1 MLLERPGEVVTREE
15 LRDRVWGSD
24 TFVDFEHGLNAAV
37 NKLRRALGDSAENP
51 RYIETVTTSGYRFIG
66 VVQEVGSSNG
76 LVPAPRTWNP
86 VSGIS
91 EILQKPQRIPG
102 QLQVKDKLW
111 AIGAIVATTMIG
123 GGAFYISR
131 APRLSGKDVLVL
143 ADFLNTTGDQ
153 VFDETLRQGL
163 AVQLEQSPFL
173 KIMDE
178 QQVQRDLRLM
188 NLSAGTRITNQIA
201 HDICIRDGAAAT
213 IDGTIA
219 SLGKNYVITLDAI
232 TCDTGSTLAR
242 EQIQSEDRE
251 HVLKAFGTAATAIRG
266 KLGESLS
273 SIERLNRPLDEATT
287 SSLEALQSFTA
298 GKAELTQGRFLA
310 AIPLLERATALDPNF
325 AMAYAFLANASYTA
339 GDKGRTCEY
348 SRKAFALVD
357 RVSEFERD
365 NVVGAYYEDC
375 TGELDKQI
383 ETLRL
388 AARNYPRALSFHL
401 ELATIYTELGRFEE
415 ALAEGQEAAR
425 LQPDAE
431 PSYYRQLDPYMRLD
445 RLDKAKEVAHQA
457 QSHGVDGTRMHQRY
471 LEMAFIEGDGPVA
484 EKEMQW
490 FAGKPEEYFSLELQ
504 AKNADSR
511 GQRRR
516 ARDLYKRASET
527 ALRRDLA
534 SVASDF
540 NVSDALADALTGN
553 CQSARRLGR
562 PAVALALCGDTS
574 QLEKLAVEGS
584 KRFPNGTLWTAVQ
597 LPEIHAAIELKFNQP
612 AKTVEMLAP
621 ATAFERAFTEV
632 PYLRGLALL
641 RLRKGAEAASEYQ
654 KILDHKGANWGL
666 YYSLS
671 SLGMARASALADEAE
686 KSEKAFQDFFALWKD
701 ADPEIPVLRQ
711 ARADYAKLHRAPPGR

>member
-1 MLLERPGEVVTREE
+1 
-15 LRDRVWGSD
+15 
-24 TFVDFEHGLNAAV
+24 
-37 NKLRRALGDSAENP
+37 
-51 RYIETVTTSGYRFIG
+51 
-66 VVQEVGSSNG
+66 
-76 LVPAPRTWNP
+76 
-86 VSGIS
+86 
-91 EILQKPQRIPG
+91 
-102 QLQVKDKLW
+102 
-111 AIGAIVATTMIG
+111 
-123 GGAFYISR
+123 
-131 APRLSGKDVLVL
+131 
-143 ADFLNTTGDQ
+143 
-153 VFDETLRQGL
+153 
-163 AVQLEQSPFL
+163 
-173 KIMDE
+173 
-178 QQVQRDLRLM
+178 
-188 NLSAGTRITNQIA
+188 
-201 HDICIRDGAAAT
+201 
-213 IDGTIA
+213 
-219 SLGKNYVITLDAI
+219 
-232 TCDTGSTLAR
+232 
-242 EQIQSEDRE
+242 
-251 HVLKAFGTAATAIRG
+251 
-266 KLGESLS
+266 
-273 SIERLNRPLDEATT
+273 
-287 SSLEALQSFTA
+287 
-298 GKAELTQGRFLA
+298 
-310 AIPLLERATALDPNF
+310 
-325 AMAYAFLANASYTA
+325 
-339 GDKGRTCEY
+339 
-348 SRKAFALVD
+348 
-357 RVSEFERD
+357 
-365 NVVGAYYEDC
+365 
-375 TGELDKQI
+375 
-383 ETLRL
+383 
-388 AARNYPRALSFHL
+388 
-401 ELATIYTELGRFEE
+401 
-415 ALAEGQEAAR
+415 
-425 LQPDAE
+425 
-431 PSYYRQLDPYMRLD
+431 
-445 RLDKAKEVAHQA
+445 
-457 QSHGVDGTRMHQRY
+457 
-471 LEMAFIEGDGPVA
+471 
-484 EKEMQW
+484 MQW

-701 ADPEIPVLRQ
+701 ADPEIPVLKQ